1 MKRNHLFVLLALA
14 IASLEAATAEAH
26 TFGLTCA
33 NAGTDNLQGAVTG
46 TAAWTSVDGGGGGT
60 ATAAPG
66 DVIELTGICQG
77 DIVLAKNGAPI
88 SGITIANSAGNNTV
102 GNDGINGQAEV
113 RSAALTLR
121 GLVLEGGQNGAAMN
135 SGELAN
141 VYAHDSAAL
150 TLDGDTV
157 GPGPLIGVFVTR
169 TSSAQLLNASIT
181 GVGTQNTP
189 KENDGLRVDATSSV
203 LVTRTTGQGPS
214 ISGNAGN
221 GITLLA
227 GSSFKFFSGTVQDNG
242 GAQIYATGAST
253 VTLSGVGVES
263 SSTTATSPLVQILGG
278 SSATIDT
285 GSAVQNTGGGTV
297 AAALLAASTSSI
309 ALNATTVNTTGA
321 SQPAIE
327 ASGDSSIILAGGNSL
342 SASASGGTVFQIDHS
357 SSLQQVPPS
366 ALGYVADA
374 DTVSGS
380 AFVQVQSSMDVGVG
394 PVPETDIPS
403 LIWSVPPGNCIL
415 VQQNSAFRMSGGVL
429 IAGTGPA
436 PCALNGGATSA
447 SIVIQQES
455 NAFFNLSQGG
465 TDSFTGGGGVQCLFA
480 GMPNAHVTGKA
491 NISPSSAQP
500 VVIGSL
506 SQALSATSPGCLGP

>member
-1 MKRNHLFVLLALA
+1 MNRHHLFVLLALA
-14 IASLEAATAEAH
+14 IAPLEAATGEAH

-33 NAGTDNLQGAVTG
+33 NTGSDNLQGALTG
-46 TAAWTSVDGGGGGT
+46 AAAWTAIDGGAGGT
-60 ATAAPG
+60 ITAASG
-66 DVIELTGICQG
+66 DVIQLTGICQG

-88 SGITIANSAGNNTV
+88 SALTIVNSAGNNTV
-102 GNDGINGQAEV
+102 GNDGINGQVEV
-113 RSAALTLR
+113 RSAALTLK
-121 GLVLEGGQNGAAMN
+121 GLVLEGGQNNAAMSN
-135 SGELAN
+135 GELAN
-141 VYAHDSAAL
+141 VYAHDGAAV

-169 TSSAQLLNASIT
+169 ASSAQLLNASIT
-181 GVGTQNTP
+181 GVGTQNAP
-189 KENDGLRVDATSSV
+189 KENDGLRVDAASSA
-203 LVTRTTGQGPS
+203 LVTRTTGQGPT
-214 ISGNAGN
+214 ISGNGGN
-221 GITLLA
+221 GVTLLA
-227 GSSFKFFSGTVQDNG
+227 GSSLEFFSGTVQDNG
-242 GAQIYATGAST
+242 GAQIYATGASN
-253 VTLSGVGVES
+253 VTLSGVGVGS
-263 SSTTATSPLVQILGG
+263 SATSAAPLVQILGG

-309 ALNATTVNTTGA
+309 VLNATTVNATGA
-321 SQPAIE
+321 SQPVIE

-342 SASASGGTVFQIDHS
+342 SASASGGTVLQIDHS
-357 SSLQQVPPS
+357 SSLQQVPPA
-366 ALGYVADA
+366 ALGYAADA

-429 IAGTGPA
+429 IAGAGPA

-447 SIVIQQES
+447 SVVIQQES

-465 TDSFTGGGGVQCLFA
+465 TDSFTGGGAVQCLFA

-500 VVIGSL
+500 IVIGSL